1 MRATEFI
8 TEKRIGKISKRAQ
21 KSSRGIATYGDEDHM
36 NSDYVSFKLG
46 QAMAMADGSGTKLDM
61 DGMSWHG
68 KKKTVQPYSELE
80 QKMFKQAAKA
90 VGASYKDIN
99 KGDLRSQEL
108 DGTHTLSPVASW
120 KGREKNHD

>member
-8 TEKRIGKISKRAQ
+8 TEKRHGKISKRAQ
-21 KSSRGIATYGDEDHM
+21 LPSRGISIYGDEDHM
-36 NSDYVSFKLG
+36 NSDYVAFKLG
-46 QAMAMADGSGTKLDM
+46 QAMAMADGSDTKLDM

-80 QKMFKQAAKA
+80 QNMFKQAAKA
-90 VGASYKDIN
+90 VGAAYKDIN

-108 DGTHTLSPVASW
+108 KSTNTVSPVANW
-120 KGREKNHD
+120 NKK